1 MRRREFPDD
10 GFNNPALWP
19 RCALL
24 TPHLIASCEMEMADA
39 VANAERAELLNRGG
53 LYIHGRAIY
62 PEARLLYE
70 RSLAIREKV
79 FDSEHPDTATSLNTL
94 ARLLREQG
102 DLTGARPLMERAL
115 V

>member
-53 LYIHGRAIY
+53 LYIHRGVREAVGIRRSAI
-62 PEARLLYE
+62 
-70 RSLAIREKV
+70 SGKMKI
-79 FDSEHPDTATSLNTL
+79 SS
-94 ARLLREQG
+94 
-102 DLTGARPLMERAL
+102 
-115 V
+115 